1 MSEKIIKSRR
11 DFPAVETLAS
21 DDAILKA
28 SRNLARP
35 LVIEIIRQTID
46 KFKAGFEKRS
56 GSVRLSELVK
66 AAIEQIMVAESRRI
80 SRVINGTGI
89 LVHTNLGRAP
99 LSPELYDTIKS
110 QITGYGNVEF
120 DVASGKRG
128 KRGILAERYLAMMSG
143 AEAATIVNNNA
154 GALFI
159 ILNTLAPRK
168 KVVIS
173 RGELVQIGGGF
184 RIPDIMKKA
193 GARLL
198 EIGTSNVTSKDDY
211 ARALD
216 DNPSVILKVHRSNFS
231 VTGFSDEVDL
241 KTLVGLGRKGGI
253 SVVNDLG
260 SGVFID
266 TGELI
271 GHREPTVQGSVRD
284 GADITCFS
292 GDKLLGGIQAGLIV
306 GRADLIAKIKKNPI
320 FRALRVDKTIFSAL
334 EVLLGYY
341 LDGTWKDNIKLWRL
355 ASRSQTELLRLA
367 NLALSSLKAGEI
379 LKAEKSEGQMGGGS
393 LPEVPL
399 KSAALVFDSKGSPD
413 KIAELFRSLR
423 PPVIGRIR
431 DDKFMIDLKAIDED
445 EINLLTRSI
454 KTVLT
459 KIS

>member
-28 SRNLARP
+28 SQNLARP
-35 LVIEIIRQTID
+35 LVVEIIRQTID
-46 KFKAGFEKRS
+46 KYKTDFEKKP
-56 GSVRLSELVK
+56 GGLRLSDLVE
-66 AAIEQIMVAESRRI
+66 AIVEQIGAAVSKRI
-80 SRVINGTGI
+80 SRVINGTGV

-99 LSPELYDTIKS
+99 LSPKLYDTIKS

-128 KRGILAERYLAMMSG
+128 KRGILAEKYLAMMSG

-159 ILNTLAPRK
+159 ILNTLASRK

-193 GARLL
+193 GARLV
-198 EIGTSNVTSKDDY
+198 EIGTSNVTSRDDY
-211 ARALD
+211 AHALEE
-216 DNPSVILKVHRSNFS
+216 NPAAILKVHRSNFS

-241 KTLVGLGRKGGI
+241 KTLVHLGRKAGVPVI
-253 SVVNDLG
+253 NDLG

-271 GHREPTVQGSVRD
+271 GHREPTVQGSVKD

-341 LDGTWKDNIKLWRL
+341 LDGTWKENIKLWRL
-355 ASRSQTELLRLA
+355 ASRSQADLLNLA
-367 NLALSSLKAGEI
+367 NSVTSKIKAGNMI
-379 LKAEKSEGQMGGGS
+379 KAEKSEGQMGGGS

-399 KSAALVFDSKGSPD
+399 KSAALVFNSKLSAT

-423 PPVIGRIR
+423 PPVIGRIK
-431 DDKFMIDLKAIDED
+431 DDKFMIDFKAIDED
-445 EINLLTRSI
+445 DINLLTRSI
-454 KTVLT
+454 KTVIP